1 MQALMFLLLW
11 KLLVLLKPND
21 GEEPE
26 AFGERKQKACVDL
39 SPVLSKWCPC
49 LLYTLC
55 MPCVCF
61 QWTSLS
67 FKKRPVFKLTCL
79 VAVWLW
85 TGICSFSTLALLAF
99 HFCDALIPFQ
109 SASGS

>member
-1 MQALMFLLLW
+1 MLWVAEGRLPTQALMFLLLW

-79 VAVWLW
+79 VAVDWYLQFQYI
-85 TGICSFSTLALLAF
+85 GSLGFSFL
-99 HFCDALIPFQ
+99 
-109 SASGS
+109 